1 MKESRFSKWLF
12 GETDVMENILEMD
25 EVHDESREQ
34 QKREI
39 RHALIQNP
47 PGNLLCSLEKRGRF
61 TTDI

>member
-39 RHALIQNP
+39 RHIRREIRRSRSAMKIASAP
-47 PGNLLCSLEKRGRF
+47 SA
-61 TTDI
+61 